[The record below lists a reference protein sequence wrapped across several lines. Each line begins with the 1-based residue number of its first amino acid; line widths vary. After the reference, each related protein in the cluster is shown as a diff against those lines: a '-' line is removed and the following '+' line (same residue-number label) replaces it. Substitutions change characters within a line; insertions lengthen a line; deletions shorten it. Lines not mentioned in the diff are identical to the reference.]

1 MLRSLKIRTKI
12 RIAFVFIAIAAV
24 SVIGYL
30 AYSSGKSAH
39 EEEAFKK
46 LTAIREMKAGQIEA
60 YFQLISDQV
69 ITLSED
75 RMTIAAMRGFEY
87 DFRFI
92 VSELDYSPSEI
103 EAIQREIATFY
114 EDEFIGRLI
123 VNLLEDISASA
134 YVPADKTTQILQYLY
149 TVSNPNLVGSKHLLD
164 NAGDGSVY
172 SNIHETFHPIISN
185 YSDRFGYY
193 DIFLVDLDGNIV
205 YSVFKEVDYGTSLL
219 TGLYSETNFADAY
232 RQALEAEDKNFSAL
246 VDFQPYQP
254 SYDAPAAFVASPIY
268 EDDEKIGV
276 LVFQMPIGRIDDIMT
291 SNQQWE
297 DVGLGE
303 SGETYILGDD
313 STLRNQSRF
322 FIEDEE
328 NYLQTLKDR
337 DVPIP
342 IVARI
347 RSLNT
352 TIGLQQVTSEGGVAA
367 LDGEEGE
374 AIFPDYRGVS
384 VLSSYKPL
392 DIAGVNWAIMSEIDE
407 TEAFQFITELGNRTL
422 AFLGFTIVGVIAA
435 ATWFSRSITNP
446 LSKLTGYSRALPKHD
461 FGQDE
466 PFAHSAELDEISIGE
481 DEIGELAGAFQI
493 MQTELD
499 DSITHLI
506 ETTAENERMESELNI
521 GREIQMSLLP
531 QDFPQDPRITIHA
544 QLVAAREVGG
554 DWYDFFFID
563 EDRVCF
569 CVGDV
574 AGKGVPG
581 ALFMA
586 VAKTLIKS
594 RAALDH
600 STGSIIEYVN
610 RELNKDNT
618 NIMFATIFIGILNIR
633 TGELLYTNAAHN
645 PPYRMGHIN
654 KIEVLDHRHGVMV
667 GPMPGSKYEEEKI
680 VLADGDLLVIF
691 TDGVTEAMNPS
702 VELFSEERL
711 EQLLSSVDSRP
722 ADEVT
727 ASIFSAVDQ
736 FASGAEQSDDI
747 TVLVVQ
753 FHGVSQ
759 DSDDRRFSVTI
770 KNEVSEIVRFQEQF
784 AGFAAEQGITPTI
797 MQKVQVVLEE
807 VLSNIIFYAYDD
819 DEDHEI
825 DITMEIIEEHLKL
838 TIVIV
843 DDGLPFNPLEVEK
856 PDTGL
861 ALQDREIGGLGIHL
875 VINLMDEV
883 KYERREEQ
891 NVITLTKQ
899 ID

>member
-12 RIAFVFIAIAAV
+12 RIAFALIAIGAV

-30 AYSSGKSAH
+30 AYSSGKTAH

-75 RMTIAAMRGFEY
+75 RMTIEAMRGFE
-87 DFRFI
+87 DGFRF
-92 VSELDYSPSEI
+92 VASELDYSPSEM
-103 EAIQREIATFY
+103 EAIKAEVTTYY
-114 EDEFIGRLI
+114 EDEFIDRLI

-134 YVPADKTTQILQYLY
+134 YLPEDETTQILQYLY
-149 TVSNPNLVGSKHLLD
+149 TASNPNPVGSKHLLGD
-164 NAGDGSVY
+164 AGDGSIY
-172 SNIHETFHPIISN
+172 SKVHETYHPIISN

-219 TGLYSETNFADAY
+219 TGIYSETNFADAY
-232 RQALEAEDKNFSAL
+232 RQARDAEEKDFRSL
-246 VDFQPYQP
+246 VDFEPYQP
-254 SYDAPAAFVASPIY
+254 SYDAPAAFVASPIFNG
-268 EDDEKIGV
+268 DEKIGV
-276 LVFQMPIGRIDDIMT
+276 LVFQMPIGRIDAIMT
-291 SNQQWE
+291 SNQQWS

-303 SGETYILGDD
+303 SGETYILGED

-322 FIEDEE
+322 LIEDEE

-337 DVPIP
+337 EVPIP
-342 IVARI
+342 VVARI

-352 TIGLQQVTSEGGVAA
+352 SIGLQEVASDGGIAA
-367 LDGEEGE
+367 LEGEEGE
-374 AIFPDYRGVS
+374 EIFPDYRGVS

-407 TEAFQFITELGNRTL
+407 TEAFQFVTELGNRTL
-422 AFLGFTIVGVIAA
+422 AFLLFTIVGVIAV
-435 ATWFSRSITNP
+435 ATWFARSITNP
-446 LSKLTGYSRALPKHD
+446 LSKLTGYSHALSKHD

-466 PFAHSAELDEISIGE
+466 QFVHSAELDEISDGE

-499 DSITHLI
+499 DSITTLI
-506 ETTAENERMESELNI
+506 ETTTENERMESELNI

-531 QDFPQDPRITIHA
+531 LDFPEDPRVSIHA

-563 EDRVCF
+563 EDRMCF

-600 STGSIIEYVN
+600 STASIIEYAN

-618 NIMFATIFIGILNIR
+618 NVMFATIFIGILDLR

-645 PPYRMGHIN
+645 PPYRVVHDNGIDA
-654 KIEVLDHRHGVMV
+654 LDHRHGVMV
-667 GPMPGSKYEEEKI
+667 GPMPGSKYEEEMTR
-680 VLADGDLLVIF
+680 LADGDLLVIF
-691 TDGVTEAMNPS
+691 TDGVTEAMNPD

-711 EQLLSSVDSRP
+711 ERLLLSADSRP

-753 FHGVSQ
+753 FHGASHN
-759 DSDDRRFSVTI
+759 SDDRQFRMTI
-770 KNEVSEIVRFQEQF
+770 NNKVSEIVLFQGQF
-784 AGFAAEQGITPTI
+784 ADFAAEQGISPTI
-797 MQKVQVVLEE
+797 MQKVQVVSEE
-807 VLSNIIFYAYDD
+807 LLSNIIFYAY
-819 DEDHEI
+819 EDKRDYEI
-825 DITMEIIEEHLKL
+825 EITVDTIEEQLKL
-838 TIVIV
+838 TIV
-843 DDGLPFNPLEVEK
+843 DDGLPFNPLEAEK
-856 PDTGL
+856 PDTSL

-883 KYERREEQ
+883 TYERRGEQ
-891 NVITLTKQ
+891 NVITLTKE
-899 ID
+899 IE

>member
-12 RIAFVFIAIAAV
+12 RIAFVFIAVAAV

-60 YFQLISDQV
+60 YFQLISNQV

-75 RMTIAAMRGFEY
+75 RMTIAAMRGFE
-87 DFRFI
+87 DGFRFI
-92 VSELDYSPSEI
+92 ASELDHSPSEM
-103 EAIQREIATFY
+103 EAIQGELTTYY

-123 VNLLEDISASA
+123 VNLLEDISAPA
-134 YVPADKTTQILQYLY
+134 YVPANETTQILQYLY
-149 TVSNPNLVGSKHLLD
+149 TASNPNPVGSKHLLD
-164 NAGDGSVY
+164 DAGDGSIY
-172 SNIHETFHPIISN
+172 SKVHETFHPIISN
-185 YSDRFGYY
+185 YLDRFGYY

-205 YSVFKEVDYGTSLL
+205 YSVFKEADYGTSLL

-268 EDDEKIGV
+268 DDDEKIGV

-313 STLRNQSRF
+313 FTLRNQSRF
-322 FIEDEE
+322 LIEDEE

-337 DVPIP
+337 EVPIP

-352 TIGLQQVTSEGGVAA
+352 TIGLQQVTSDGGIAA
-367 LDGEEGE
+367 LSGQEGE

-407 TEAFQFITELGNRTL
+407 TEAFQFVNELGNRTL
-422 AFLGFTIVGVIAA
+422 AFLVFTIVGVIAA

-446 LSKLTGYSRALPKHD
+446 LKDLTGYSRALAKHD
-461 FGQDE
+461 FGQGE
-466 PFAHSAELDEISIGE
+466 PFAHTAELDEISEGE

-499 DSITHLI
+499 ESITHLI
-506 ETTAENERMESELNI
+506 ETTAEKERMESELSI

-600 STGSIIEYVN
+600 STASIIEYAN
-610 RELNKDNT
+610 RELNKDNA
-618 NIMFATIFIGILNIR
+618 NVMFATIFIGILDIR

-645 PPYRMGHIN
+645 PPYRMGRN
-654 KIEVLDHRHGVMV
+654 KRIVALDHRHGVMV

-691 TDGVTEAMNPS
+691 TDGVTEAMNPD

-711 EQLLSSVDSRP
+711 IRLLSSADSRP
-722 ADEVT
+722 AEEVT
-727 ASIFSAVDQ
+727 ISIFSGVDE

-753 FHGVSQ
+753 YHGGSHNI
-759 DSDDRRFSVTI
+759 DDGQFEMIIV
-770 KNEVSEIVRFQEQF
+770 NEISEIDRFQSQF
-784 AGFAAEQGITPTI
+784 AEFAAQEGIPATT
-797 MQKVQVVLEE
+797 MQKVQVVFEDL
-807 VLSNIIFYAYDD
+807 LSNIIFYAYDGD
-819 DEDHEI
+819 KDHEI
-825 DITMEIIEEHLKL
+825 DISMDITGGSLRV
-838 TIVIV
+838 TVV
-843 DDGLPFNPLEVEK
+843 DDGLPFNPLEAEK
-856 PDTGL
+856 PDTSL
-861 ALQDREIGGLGIHL
+861 DLQDRDIGGLGIHL
-875 VINLMDEV
+875 VLNLMDEV
-883 KYERREEQ
+883 TYERRGEQ
-891 NVITLTKQ
+891 NVITLTKK
-899 ID
+899 IE

>member
-1 MLRSLKIRTKI
+1 M
-12 RIAFVFIAIAAV
+12 
-24 SVIGYL
+24 
-30 AYSSGKSAH
+30 
-39 EEEAFKK
+39 
-46 LTAIREMKAGQIEA
+46 
-60 YFQLISDQV
+60 
-69 ITLSED
+69 
-75 RMTIAAMRGFEY
+75 
-87 DFRFI
+87 
-92 VSELDYSPSEI
+92 
-103 EAIQREIATFY
+103 
-114 EDEFIGRLI
+114 
-123 VNLLEDISASA
+123 NLLEDISASA
-134 YVPADKTTQILQYLY
+134 YVPADETTQILQYLY
-149 TVSNPNLVGSKHLLD
+149 TVSNPNPVGSKHLLD

-322 FIEDEE
+322 LIEDEE

-352 TIGLQQVTSEGGVAA
+352 TIGLQQVTSEGGIAA

-374 AIFPDYRGVS
+374 SIFPDYRGVS

-422 AFLGFTIVGVIAA
+422 AFLGLTIVGVIAA

-446 LSKLTGYSRALPKHD
+446 LSKLTGYSRALSKHD

-466 PFAHSAELDEISIGE
+466 PFAHSAELDEISVGE

-499 DSITHLI
+499 DSITNLI
-506 ETTAENERMESELNI
+506 ETAAENERMESELNI

-531 QDFPQDPRITIHA
+531 QDFPQDPSHHDPRSA
-544 QLVAAREVGG
+544 GSSPRGRRRLVRLL
-554 DWYDFFFID
+554 FH
-563 EDRVCF
+563 RRRP
-569 CVGDV
+569 
-574 AGKGVPG
+574 GVF
-581 ALFMA
+581 LC
-586 VAKTLIKS
+586 
-594 RAALDH
+594 
-600 STGSIIEYVN
+600 
-610 RELNKDNT
+610 
-618 NIMFATIFIGILNIR
+618 
-633 TGELLYTNAAHN
+633 
-645 PPYRMGHIN
+645 
-654 KIEVLDHRHGVMV
+654 
-667 GPMPGSKYEEEKI
+667 
-680 VLADGDLLVIF
+680 
-691 TDGVTEAMNPS
+691 
-702 VELFSEERL
+702 
-711 EQLLSSVDSRP
+711 
-722 ADEVT
+722 
-727 ASIFSAVDQ
+727 
-736 FASGAEQSDDI
+736 
-747 TVLVVQ
+747 
-753 FHGVSQ
+753 
-759 DSDDRRFSVTI
+759 RRCC
-770 KNEVSEIVRFQEQF
+770 
-784 AGFAAEQGITPTI
+784 G
-797 MQKVQVVLEE
+797 
-807 VLSNIIFYAYDD
+807 
-819 DEDHEI
+819 
-825 DITMEIIEEHLKL
+825 
-838 TIVIV
+838 
-843 DDGLPFNPLEVEK
+843 
-856 PDTGL
+856 
-861 ALQDREIGGLGIHL
+861 
-875 VINLMDEV
+875 
-883 KYERREEQ
+883 
-891 NVITLTKQ
+891 
-899 ID
+899 

>member
-1 MLRSLKIRTKI
+1 MLRNLKIRTKI
-12 RIAFVFIAIAAV
+12 RIAFAFIAIAAV

-75 RMTIAAMRGFEY
+75 RMTIAAMRGFE
-87 DFRFI
+87 DGFRFI
-92 VSELDYSPSEI
+92 ASELDYSPSEM
-103 EAIQREIATFY
+103 EAIQGELTTYY
-114 EDEFIGRLI
+114 EDEFIERLI
-123 VNLLEDISASA
+123 FNLLEDISAPA
-134 YVPADKTTQILQYLY
+134 YVPADETTQILQYLY
-149 TVSNPNLVGSKHLLD
+149 AASNPNLVGSKHLLD
-164 NAGDGSVY
+164 DAGDGSIY
-172 SNIHETFHPIISN
+172 SNIHETYHPIISN

-219 TGLYSETNFADAY
+219 TGLYSETNFADVY
-232 RQALEAEDKNFSAL
+232 RQALDAEDKSFSAL

-268 EDDEKIGV
+268 DDDEKIGV

-322 FIEDEE
+322 LIEDEE

-342 IVARI
+342 TVARI

-367 LDGEEGE
+367 LSGEEGE

-422 AFLGFTIVGVIAA
+422 AFLGFTIVGVIVA

-446 LSKLTGYSRALPKHD
+446 LSKLTGYSRALSKHD
-461 FGQDE
+461 FGQNE
-466 PFAHSAELDEISIGE
+466 PFAHSAELDEISVGE
-481 DEIGELAGAFQI
+481 DEIGELAGAFQV

-531 QDFPQDPRITIHA
+531 QDFPRDPRITIHA

-600 STGSIIEYVN
+600 STASIIEYAN

-645 PPYRMGHIN
+645 PPYRMGRNN
-654 KIEVLDHRHGVMV
+654 KIEALDHRHGVMV

-680 VLADGDLLVIF
+680 VLEDGDLLVIF
-691 TDGVTEAMNPS
+691 TDGVTEAMNPD

-711 EQLLSSVDSRP
+711 ERLLSSADSRP
-722 ADEVT
+722 AEEVT
-727 ASIFSAVDQ
+727 ISIFSGVDE

-753 FHGVSQ
+753 YHGASHKV
-759 DSDDRRFSVTI
+759 DDRQFEMTI
-770 KNEVSEIVRFQEQF
+770 VNEISEIDRFQSKF
-784 AGFAAEQGITPTI
+784 AEFASEKGIPGTT
-797 MQKVQVVLEE
+797 MQKVQIVFEDL
-807 VLSNIIFYAYDD
+807 LANIIFYAYDD
-819 DEDHEI
+819 EAEHEI
-825 DITMEIIEEHLKL
+825 EISMNSNGEQLKIT
-838 TIVIV
+838 VV
-843 DDGLPFNPLEVEK
+843 DDGLPFNPLEAEK
-856 PDTGL
+856 PDTSL
-861 ALQDREIGGLGIHL
+861 DLKDREIGGLGIHL
-875 VINLMDEV
+875 VLNLMEEV
-883 KYERREEQ
+883 TYERREEQ

>member
-1 MLRSLKIRTKI
+1 MLRNLKIRTKI
-12 RIAFVFIAIAAV
+12 RIAFAFIAIAAV

-75 RMTIAAMRGFEY
+75 RMTIAAMRGFE
-87 DFRFI
+87 DGFRFI
-92 VSELDYSPSEI
+92 ASELDYSPSEM
-103 EAIQREIATFY
+103 EAIQGELTTYY
-114 EDEFIGRLI
+114 EDEFIERLI
-123 VNLLEDISASA
+123 FNLLEDISAPA
-134 YVPADKTTQILQYLY
+134 YVPADETTQILQYLY
-149 TVSNPNLVGSKHLLD
+149 AASNPNLVGSKHLLD
-164 NAGDGSVY
+164 DAGDGSIY
-172 SNIHETFHPIISN
+172 SNIHETYHPIISN

-219 TGLYSETNFADAY
+219 TGLYSETNFADVY
-232 RQALEAEDKNFSAL
+232 RQALDAEDKSFSAL

-268 EDDEKIGV
+268 DDDEKIGV

-322 FIEDEE
+322 LIEDEE

-342 IVARI
+342 TVARI

-367 LDGEEGE
+367 LSGEEGE

-446 LSKLTGYSRALPKHD
+446 LSKLTGYSRALSKHD
-461 FGQDE
+461 FGQNE
-466 PFAHSAELDEISIGE
+466 PFAHSAELDEISVGE
-481 DEIGELAGAFQI
+481 DEIGELAGAFQV

-531 QDFPQDPRITIHA
+531 QDFPRDPRITIHA

-600 STGSIIEYVN
+600 STASIIEYAN

-645 PPYRMGHIN
+645 PPYRMGRNN
-654 KIEVLDHRHGVMV
+654 KIEALDHRHGVMV

-680 VLADGDLLVIF
+680 VLEDGDLLVIF
-691 TDGVTEAMNPS
+691 TDGVTEAMNPD

-711 EQLLSSVDSRP
+711 ERLLSSADSRP
-722 ADEVT
+722 AEEVT
-727 ASIFSAVDQ
+727 ISIFSGVDE

-753 FHGVSQ
+753 YHGASHKV
-759 DSDDRRFSVTI
+759 DDRQFEMTI
-770 KNEVSEIVRFQEQF
+770 VNEISEIDRFQSKF
-784 AGFAAEQGITPTI
+784 AEFASEKGIPGTT
-797 MQKVQVVLEE
+797 MQKVQIVFEDL
-807 VLSNIIFYAYDD
+807 LANIIFYAYDD
-819 DEDHEI
+819 EAEHEI
-825 DITMEIIEEHLKL
+825 EISMNSNGEQLKIT
-838 TIVIV
+838 VV
-843 DDGLPFNPLEVEK
+843 DDGLPFNPLEAEK
-856 PDTGL
+856 PDTSL
-861 ALQDREIGGLGIHL
+861 DLKDREIGGLGIHL
-875 VINLMDEV
+875 VLNLMEEV
-883 KYERREEQ
+883 TYERREEQ

>member
-1 MLRSLKIRTKI
+1 M
-12 RIAFVFIAIAAV
+12 
-24 SVIGYL
+24 
-30 AYSSGKSAH
+30 
-39 EEEAFKK
+39 
-46 LTAIREMKAGQIEA
+46 
-60 YFQLISDQV
+60 
-69 ITLSED
+69 
-75 RMTIAAMRGFEY
+75 
-87 DFRFI
+87 
-92 VSELDYSPSEI
+92 
-103 EAIQREIATFY
+103 
-114 EDEFIGRLI
+114 
-123 VNLLEDISASA
+123 
-134 YVPADKTTQILQYLY
+134 
-149 TVSNPNLVGSKHLLD
+149 
-164 NAGDGSVY
+164 
-172 SNIHETFHPIISN
+172 
-185 YSDRFGYY
+185 
-193 DIFLVDLDGNIV
+193 
-205 YSVFKEVDYGTSLL
+205 
-219 TGLYSETNFADAY
+219 
-232 RQALEAEDKNFSAL
+232 
-246 VDFQPYQP
+246 
-254 SYDAPAAFVASPIY
+254 
-268 EDDEKIGV
+268 
-276 LVFQMPIGRIDDIMT
+276 
-291 SNQQWE
+291 
-297 DVGLGE
+297 
-303 SGETYILGDD
+303 
-313 STLRNQSRF
+313 
-322 FIEDEE
+322 
-328 NYLQTLKDR
+328 
-337 DVPIP
+337 
-342 IVARI
+342 
-347 RSLNT
+347 
-352 TIGLQQVTSEGGVAA
+352 
-367 LDGEEGE
+367 
-374 AIFPDYRGVS
+374 
-384 VLSSYKPL
+384 
-392 DIAGVNWAIMSEIDE
+392 
-407 TEAFQFITELGNRTL
+407 
-422 AFLGFTIVGVIAA
+422 IAA

-446 LSKLTGYSRALPKHD
+446 LSKLTGYSRALSKHD

-466 PFAHSAELDEISIGE
+466 PFAHSAELDEISVGE

-499 DSITHLI
+499 DSITNLI

-610 RELNKDNT
+610 RELNIDNT

-645 PPYRMGHIN
+645 PPYRMGQIN

-819 DEDHEI
+819 DEGSRNRYYDGDH
-825 DITMEIIEEHLKL
+825 
-838 TIVIV
+838 
-843 DDGLPFNPLEVEK
+843 
-856 PDTGL
+856 
-861 ALQDREIGGLGIHL
+861 
-875 VINLMDEV
+875 
-883 KYERREEQ
+883 
-891 NVITLTKQ
+891 
-899 ID
+899 

>member
-12 RIAFVFIAIAAV
+12 RIAFALIAIGAV

-30 AYSSGKSAH
+30 AYSSGKTAH

-60 YFQLISDQV
+60 YFQLISDQM

-75 RMTIAAMRGFEY
+75 RMTIEAMRGFE
-87 DFRFI
+87 DGFRF
-92 VSELDYSPSEI
+92 VASELDYSPSEM
-103 EAIQREIATFY
+103 EAIKAEVTTYY
-114 EDEFIGRLI
+114 EDEFIDRLI

-134 YVPADKTTQILQYLY
+134 YLPEDETTQILQYLY
-149 TVSNPNLVGSKHLLD
+149 TASNPNPVGSKHLLD
-164 NAGDGSVY
+164 DAGDGSIY
-172 SNIHETFHPIISN
+172 SKVHETYHPIISN

-219 TGLYSETNFADAY
+219 TGIYSETNFADAY
-232 RQALEAEDKNFSAL
+232 RQARDAEEKDFRSL
-246 VDFQPYQP
+246 VDFEPYQP
-254 SYDAPAAFVASPIY
+254 SYDAPAAFVASPIFNG
-268 EDDEKIGV
+268 DEKIGV
-276 LVFQMPIGRIDDIMT
+276 LVFQMPIGRIDAIMT
-291 SNQQWE
+291 SNQQWS

-303 SGETYILGDD
+303 SGETYILGED

-322 FIEDEE
+322 LIEDEE

-337 DVPIP
+337 EVPIP
-342 IVARI
+342 VVARI

-352 TIGLQQVTSEGGVAA
+352 SIGLQEVASDGGIAA
-367 LDGEEGE
+367 LEGEEGE
-374 AIFPDYRGVS
+374 EIFPDYRGVS

-407 TEAFQFITELGNRTL
+407 TEAFQFVTELGNRTL
-422 AFLGFTIVGVIAA
+422 AFLLFTIVGVIAV
-435 ATWFSRSITNP
+435 ATWFARSITNP
-446 LSKLTGYSRALPKHD
+446 LSKLTGYSHALSKHD

-466 PFAHSAELDEISIGE
+466 QFVHSAELDEISDGE

-499 DSITHLI
+499 DSITTLI
-506 ETTAENERMESELNI
+506 ETTTENERMESELNI

-531 QDFPQDPRITIHA
+531 LDFPEDPRVSIHA

-563 EDRVCF
+563 EDRMCF

-600 STGSIIEYVN
+600 STASIIEYAN

-618 NIMFATIFIGILNIR
+618 NVMFATIFIGILDLR

-645 PPYRMGHIN
+645 PPYRVVHDNGIDA
-654 KIEVLDHRHGVMV
+654 LDHRHGVMV
-667 GPMPGSKYEEEKI
+667 GPMPGSKYEEEMTR
-680 VLADGDLLVIF
+680 LADGDLLVIF
-691 TDGVTEAMNPS
+691 TDGVTEAMNPD

-711 EQLLSSVDSRP
+711 ERLLLSADSRP

-753 FHGVSQ
+753 FHGASHN
-759 DSDDRRFSVTI
+759 SDDRQFRMTI
-770 KNEVSEIVRFQEQF
+770 NNKVSEIVLFQGQF
-784 AGFAAEQGITPTI
+784 ADFAAEQGISPTI
-797 MQKVQVVLEE
+797 MQKVQVVSEE
-807 VLSNIIFYAYDD
+807 LLSNIIFYAY
-819 DEDHEI
+819 EDKRDYEI
-825 DITMEIIEEHLKL
+825 EITVDTIEEQLKL
-838 TIVIV
+838 TIV
-843 DDGLPFNPLEVEK
+843 DDGLPFNPLEAEK
-856 PDTGL
+856 PDTSL

-883 KYERREEQ
+883 TYERRGEQ
-891 NVITLTKQ
+891 NVITLTKE
-899 ID
+899 IE

>member
-1 MLRSLKIRTKI
+1 MLRNLKIRTKI
-12 RIAFVFIAIAAV
+12 RIAFAFIAIAAV

-75 RMTIAAMRGFEY
+75 RMTIAAMRGFE
-87 DFRFI
+87 DGFRFI
-92 VSELDYSPSEI
+92 ASELDYSPSEM
-103 EAIQREIATFY
+103 EAIQGELTTYY
-114 EDEFIGRLI
+114 EDEFIERLI
-123 VNLLEDISASA
+123 FNLLEDISAPA
-134 YVPADKTTQILQYLY
+134 YVPADETTQILQYLY
-149 TVSNPNLVGSKHLLD
+149 AASNPNLVGSKHLLD
-164 NAGDGSVY
+164 DAGDGSIY
-172 SNIHETFHPIISN
+172 SNIHETYHPIISN

-219 TGLYSETNFADAY
+219 TGLYSETNFADVY
-232 RQALEAEDKNFSAL
+232 RQALDAEDKSFSAL

-268 EDDEKIGV
+268 DDDEKIGV

-322 FIEDEE
+322 LIEDEE

-342 IVARI
+342 TVARI

-367 LDGEEGE
+367 LSGEEGE

-446 LSKLTGYSRALPKHD
+446 LSKLTGYSRALSKHD
-461 FGQDE
+461 FGQNE
-466 PFAHSAELDEISIGE
+466 PFAHSAELDEISVGE
-481 DEIGELAGAFQI
+481 DEIGELAGAFQV

-531 QDFPQDPRITIHA
+531 QDFPRDPRITIHA

-600 STGSIIEYVN
+600 STASIIEYAN

-645 PPYRMGHIN
+645 PPYRMGRNN
-654 KIEVLDHRHGVMV
+654 KIEALDHRHGVMV

-680 VLADGDLLVIF
+680 VLEDGDLLVIF
-691 TDGVTEAMNPS
+691 TDGVTEAMNPD

-711 EQLLSSVDSRP
+711 ERLLSSADSRP
-722 ADEVT
+722 AEEVT
-727 ASIFSAVDQ
+727 ISIFSGVDE

-753 FHGVSQ
+753 YHGASHKV
-759 DSDDRRFSVTI
+759 DDRQFEMTI
-770 KNEVSEIVRFQEQF
+770 VNEISEIDRFQSKF
-784 AGFAAEQGITPTI
+784 AEFASEKGIPGTT
-797 MQKVQVVLEE
+797 MQKVQIVFEDL
-807 VLSNIIFYAYDD
+807 LANIIFYAYDD
-819 DEDHEI
+819 EAEHEI
-825 DITMEIIEEHLKL
+825 EISMNSNGEQLKIT
-838 TIVIV
+838 VV
-843 DDGLPFNPLEVEK
+843 DDGLPFNPLEAEK
-856 PDTGL
+856 PDTSL
-861 ALQDREIGGLGIHL
+861 NLKDREIGGLGIHL
-875 VINLMDEV
+875 VLNLMEEV
-883 KYERREEQ
+883 TYERREEQ

>member
-12 RIAFVFIAIAAV
+12 RIAFALIAIGAV

-30 AYSSGKSAH
+30 AYSSGKTAH

-75 RMTIAAMRGFEY
+75 RMTIEAMRGFE
-87 DFRFI
+87 DGFRF
-92 VSELDYSPSEI
+92 VASELDYSPSEM
-103 EAIQREIATFY
+103 EAIKAEVTTYY
-114 EDEFIGRLI
+114 EDEFIDRLI

-134 YVPADKTTQILQYLY
+134 YLPEDETTQILQYLY
-149 TVSNPNLVGSKHLLD
+149 TASNPNPVGSKHLLD
-164 NAGDGSVY
+164 DAGDGSIY
-172 SNIHETFHPIISN
+172 SKVHETYHPIISN

-219 TGLYSETNFADAY
+219 TGIYSETNFADAY
-232 RQALEAEDKNFSAL
+232 RQARDAEEKDFRSL
-246 VDFQPYQP
+246 VDFEPYQP
-254 SYDAPAAFVASPIY
+254 SYDAPAAFVASPIFNG
-268 EDDEKIGV
+268 DEKIGV
-276 LVFQMPIGRIDDIMT
+276 LVFQMPIGRIDAIMT
-291 SNQQWE
+291 SNQQWS

-303 SGETYILGDD
+303 SGETYILGED

-322 FIEDEE
+322 LIEDEE

-337 DVPIP
+337 EVPIP
-342 IVARI
+342 VVARI

-352 TIGLQQVTSEGGVAA
+352 SIGLQEVASDGGIAA
-367 LDGEEGE
+367 LEGEEGE
-374 AIFPDYRGVS
+374 EIFPDYRGVS

-407 TEAFQFITELGNRTL
+407 TEAFQFVTELGNRTL
-422 AFLGFTIVGVIAA
+422 AFLLFTIVGVIAV
-435 ATWFSRSITNP
+435 ATWFARSITNP
-446 LSKLTGYSRALPKHD
+446 LSKLTGYSHALSKHD

-466 PFAHSAELDEISIGE
+466 QFVHSAELDEISDGE

-499 DSITHLI
+499 DSITTLI
-506 ETTAENERMESELNI
+506 ETTTENERMESELNI

-531 QDFPQDPRITIHA
+531 LDFPEDPRVSIHA

-563 EDRVCF
+563 EDRMCF

-600 STGSIIEYVN
+600 STASIIEYAN

-618 NIMFATIFIGILNIR
+618 NVMFATIFIGILDLR

-645 PPYRMGHIN
+645 PPYRVVHDNGIDA
-654 KIEVLDHRHGVMV
+654 LDHRHGVMV
-667 GPMPGSKYEEEKI
+667 GPMPGSKYEEEMTR
-680 VLADGDLLVIF
+680 LADGDLLVIF
-691 TDGVTEAMNPS
+691 TDGVTEAMNPD

-711 EQLLSSVDSRP
+711 ERLLLSADSRP

-753 FHGVSQ
+753 FHGASHN
-759 DSDDRRFSVTI
+759 SDDRQFRMTI
-770 KNEVSEIVRFQEQF
+770 NNKVSEIVLFQGQF
-784 AGFAAEQGITPTI
+784 ADFAAEQGISPTI
-797 MQKVQVVLEE
+797 MQKVQVVSEE
-807 VLSNIIFYAYDD
+807 LLSNIIFYAY
-819 DEDHEI
+819 EDKRDYEI
-825 DITMEIIEEHLKL
+825 EITVDTIEEQLKL
-838 TIVIV
+838 TIV
-843 DDGLPFNPLEVEK
+843 DDGLPFNPLEAEK
-856 PDTGL
+856 PDTSL

-883 KYERREEQ
+883 TYERRGEQ
-891 NVITLTKQ
+891 NVITLTKE
-899 ID
+899 IE

>member
-12 RIAFVFIAIAAV
+12 RIAFALIAIAAV

-75 RMTIAAMRGFEY
+75 RMTIAAMRGFE
-87 DFRFI
+87 DGFRF
-92 VSELDYSPSEI
+92 VGTELDYSPSEM
-103 EAIQREIATFY
+103 ESIQREINTYY

-134 YVPADKTTQILQYLY
+134 YVPSDETTQILQYLY
-149 TVSNPNLVGSKHLLD
+149 TASNPNAVGSKHLLD
-164 NAGDGSVY
+164 DAGDGSIY
-172 SNIHETFHPIISN
+172 SNIHETYHPIIRN

-219 TGLYSETNFADAY
+219 TGPYSETNFAEAYIQARDAD
-232 RQALEAEDKNFSAL
+232 EKTSHAL
-246 VDFQPYQP
+246 VDFEPYQP
-254 SYDAPAAFVASPIY
+254 SYDAPAAFVASPIFDG
-268 EDDEKIGV
+268 EEKIGV
-276 LVFQMPIGRIDDIMT
+276 LVFQMPIGRIDAIMT

-313 STLRNQSRF
+313 FTLRNQSRF
-322 FIEDEE
+322 LIEDEE
-328 NYLQTLKDR
+328 NYLQILKDR
-337 DVPIP
+337 EFPIP
-342 IVARI
+342 IVAKI

-352 TIGLQQVTSEGGVAA
+352 SIGLQEVTSNGGIAA
-367 LDGEEGE
+367 LEGEEGE

-407 TEAFQFITELGNRTL
+407 TEAFQFVTELGNRTL
-422 AFLGFTIVGVIAA
+422 AFLLFTIVGVFAV
-435 ATWFSRSITNP
+435 ATWFARSITNP
-446 LSKLTGYSRALPKHD
+446 LSKLTGYSRALSKHD

-466 PFAHSAELDEISIGE
+466 PFAHSAELDEISVGE

-499 DSITHLI
+499 DSITTLI
-506 ETTAENERMESELNI
+506 ETTTENERMESELNI

-531 QDFPQDPRITIHA
+531 LDFPDDPRITIHA

-569 CVGDV
+569 NVGDV

-600 STGSIIEYVN
+600 STASIIEYTN

-618 NIMFATIFIGILNIR
+618 NIMFATIFLGILNIR

-645 PPYRMGHIN
+645 PPYIVSQDR
-654 KIEVLDHRHGVMV
+654 KVVPLDHRHGVMV
-667 GPMPGSKYEEEKI
+667 GPMPDSKYEEERI
-680 VLADGDLLVIF
+680 ALTDDDLLVIF

-702 VELFSEERL
+702 VELYSEERL
-711 EQLLSSVDSRP
+711 ERLLSSRDSRP
-722 ADEVT
+722 AKEMID
-727 ASIFSAVDQ
+727 SIFSEVNQ

-747 TVLVVQ
+747 TVLAVQ
-753 FHGVSQ
+753 YHGASQ
-759 DSDDRRFSVTI
+759 DSDDRQLSMTI
-770 KNEVSEIVRFQEQF
+770 KNEVSEIERFQGQF
-784 AGFAAEQGITPTI
+784 ADFAAEQGISPTI

-807 VLSNIIFYAYDD
+807 VLSNIIFYAFDD
-819 DEDHEI
+819 NKDHEI
-825 DITMEIIEEHLKL
+825 EITMDINEEHLNL
-838 TIVIV
+838 TIVII
-843 DDGLPFNPLEVEK
+843 DDGLPFNPLEAEK
-856 PDTGL
+856 PDTRL

-883 KYERREEQ
+883 TYERRGEQ
-891 NVITLTKQ
+891 NVITLTKK
-899 ID
+899 IE

>member
-12 RIAFVFIAIAAV
+12 RIAFALIAIGAV

-30 AYSSGKSAH
+30 AYSSGKTAH

-75 RMTIAAMRGFEY
+75 RMTIEAMRGFE
-87 DFRFI
+87 DGFRF
-92 VSELDYSPSEI
+92 VASELDYSPSEM
-103 EAIQREIATFY
+103 EAIKAEVTTYY
-114 EDEFIGRLI
+114 EDEFIDRLI

-134 YVPADKTTQILQYLY
+134 YLPEDETTQILQYLY
-149 TVSNPNLVGSKHLLD
+149 TASNPNPVGSKHLLD
-164 NAGDGSVY
+164 DAGDGSIY
-172 SNIHETFHPIISN
+172 SKVHETYHPIISN

-219 TGLYSETNFADAY
+219 TGIYSETNFADAY
-232 RQALEAEDKNFSAL
+232 RQARDAEEKDFRSL
-246 VDFQPYQP
+246 VDFEPYQP
-254 SYDAPAAFVASPIY
+254 SYDAPAAFVASPIFNG
-268 EDDEKIGV
+268 DEKIGV
-276 LVFQMPIGRIDDIMT
+276 LVFQMPIGRIDAIMT
-291 SNQQWE
+291 SNQQWS

-303 SGETYILGDD
+303 SGETYILGED

-322 FIEDEE
+322 LIEDEE

-337 DVPIP
+337 EVPIP
-342 IVARI
+342 VVARI

-352 TIGLQQVTSEGGVAA
+352 SIGLQEVASDGGIAA
-367 LDGEEGE
+367 LEGEEGE
-374 AIFPDYRGVS
+374 EIFPDYRGVS

-407 TEAFQFITELGNRTL
+407 TEAFQFVTELGNRTL
-422 AFLGFTIVGVIAA
+422 AFLLFTIVGVIAV
-435 ATWFSRSITNP
+435 ATWFARSITNP
-446 LSKLTGYSRALPKHD
+446 LSKLTGYSHALSKHD

-466 PFAHSAELDEISIGE
+466 QFVHSAELDEISDGE

-499 DSITHLI
+499 DSITTLI
-506 ETTAENERMESELNI
+506 ETTTENERMESELNI

-531 QDFPQDPRITIHA
+531 LDFPEDPRVSIHA

-563 EDRVCF
+563 EDRMCF

-600 STGSIIEYVN
+600 STASIIEYAN

-618 NIMFATIFIGILNIR
+618 NVMFATIFIGILDLR

-645 PPYRMGHIN
+645 PPYRVVHDNGIDA
-654 KIEVLDHRHGVMV
+654 LDHRHGVMV
-667 GPMPGSKYEEEKI
+667 GPMPGSKYEEEMTR
-680 VLADGDLLVIF
+680 LADGDLLVIF
-691 TDGVTEAMNPS
+691 TDGVTEAMNPD

-711 EQLLSSVDSRP
+711 ERLLLSADSRP

-753 FHGVSQ
+753 FHGASHN
-759 DSDDRRFSVTI
+759 SDDRQFRMTI
-770 KNEVSEIVRFQEQF
+770 NNKVSEIVLFQGQF
-784 AGFAAEQGITPTI
+784 ADFAAEQGISPTI
-797 MQKVQVVLEE
+797 MQKVQVVSEE
-807 VLSNIIFYAYDD
+807 LLSNIIFYAY
-819 DEDHEI
+819 EDKRDYEI
-825 DITMEIIEEHLKL
+825 EITVDTIEEQLKL
-838 TIVIV
+838 TIV
-843 DDGLPFNPLEVEK
+843 DDGLPFNPLEAEK
-856 PDTGL
+856 PETSL

-883 KYERREEQ
+883 TYERRGEQ
-891 NVITLTKQ
+891 NVITLTKE
-899 ID
+899 IE